1 MDAFASYRAAGCALS
16 FRDWTGGRDV
26 ISVGTDA
33 GSLPIPFQRWRSFQ
47 EAFAPELIEHALA
60 EMKRPVRHIVD
71 PFGGSGTTGP
81 NTLNSLAC
89 GRPSSKSIRILRIS
103 SVKLARYDINIVRDN
118 YAWLMDHV
126 SVTTAIAAPYFP
138 GAAKTFVR
146 PGVGRRYLFS
156 KRIARRIAI
165 YKQSI
170 DPISDPNVL
179 RLFMVILGSVVVA
192 LSNVVVSGKG
202 RRYRRGWENRPQDPI
217 RLDSLFRQTAEG
229 AIYDLRRYEARLC
242 RDYTVLR
249 GDARTLLESIEGTEL
264 AVFSPPY
271 PNSFV
276 YTDVYN
282 VELWTLGYL
291 DSSGANLALRNA
303 TLRSHVQ
310 IARDMSGSDYPSKL
324 LRDTVAR
331 LQKTRS
337 SLWNRRIPDM
347 VSAYIS
353 DMGDVLAALKQKLCR
368 GGRVYMVVGDSRY
381 AGVHVPVAA
390 ILAEVAP
397 AVGMRV
403 RSSEPF
409 RSMRVSPQQGGQH
422 GLAESLLVLQRPLSY
437 CGKPA
442 TRASPADPNSAQIRQ
457 LGTGV
462 HFDNSRFTVS
472 SSSTFG
478 VLTRRMSKISKSGSC
493 VPKSSQNR

>member
-26 ISVGTDA
+26 ISVGTNA
-33 GSLPIPFQRWRSFQ
+33 GSLPIPFQRWRSFK

-60 EMKRPVRHIVD
+60 EMKRAVRHIVD
-71 PFGGSGTTGP
+71 PFGGSGTTG
-81 NTLNSLAC
+81 LAAQFL
-89 GRPSSKSIRILRIS
+89 GVRPTIIEVNPYLADLIEA
-103 SVKLARYDINIVRDN
+103 KLARYDINIVRDN

-138 GAAKTFVR
+138 GAAKTFVE
-146 PGVGRRYLFS
+146 PGVGGRFLFS

-170 DPISDPNVL
+170 DQITDPDVR

-192 LSNVVVSGKG
+192 VSNVVVSGKG

-271 PNSFV
+271 PNSFD

-291 DSSGANLALRNA
+291 DSSDANLALRNA

-337 SLWNRRIPDM
+337 NLWNRRIPDM

-353 DMGDVLAALKQKLCR
+353 DMGHVMATLRKKLCR
-368 GGRVYMVVGDSRY
+368 GGRIYMVVGDIRRIFRMQQSR
-381 AGVHVPVAA
+381 PCCDRRKP
-390 ILAEVAP
+390 LAPRGRPRRLDALREVT
-397 AVGMRV
+397 VT
-403 RSSEPF
+403 
-409 RSMRVSPQQGGQH
+409 
-422 GLAESLLVLQRPLSY
+422 SLI
-437 CGKPA
+437 G
-442 TRASPADPNSAQIRQ
+442 
-457 LGTGV
+457 
-462 HFDNSRFTVS
+462 
-472 SSSTFG
+472 
-478 VLTRRMSKISKSGSC
+478 
-493 VPKSSQNR
+493 